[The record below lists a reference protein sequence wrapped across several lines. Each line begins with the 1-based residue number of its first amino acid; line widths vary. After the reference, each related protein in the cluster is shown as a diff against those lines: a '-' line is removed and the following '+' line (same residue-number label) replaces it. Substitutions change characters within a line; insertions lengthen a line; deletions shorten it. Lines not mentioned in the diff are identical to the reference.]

1 MFTASFL
8 FRSTLV
14 FLAASPTVA
23 QQIKDMPGTARGQYR
38 PTGFTGKL
46 TAYDLDEVVQ
56 RNKQK
61 KRRGE
66 AHAYTCFI
74 VKEFSERYYPT
85 ATFHW
90 HQSRNTFRHVGVRE
104 KRDNTVQE
112 IFLSRTSLSDSL
124 QWGFFHGELE
134 RTTTADRFAI
144 IRDPKVKAR
153 IKSHMRDRKFIDDPM
168 DVTDVFSYRTRSFTT
183 ESRSSNLQFPKEAFG
198 EIRYGVSVGK
208 KVYFFT
214 AQGQATK

>member
-1 MFTASFL
+1 MAVSLQRRSYSESIVMFTASFL

-23 QQIKDMPGTARGQYR
+23 QQNKDMPGTTRGQYR

-56 RNKQK
+56 RNKEK

-66 AHAYTCFI
+66 AHAYSCFI
-74 VKEFSERYYPT
+74 VKEISERYYPT

-90 HQSRNTFRHVGVRE
+90 HQSRNAFRHIGVRE

-112 IFLSRTSLSDSL
+112 IFLSWTSLSDSL
-124 QWGFFHGELE
+124 QWGFFLGELE
-134 RTTTADRFAI
+134 RTRSTRGIQNVASKDAPHAKRTLFA
-144 IRDPKVKAR
+144 
-153 IKSHMRDRKFIDDPM
+153 
-168 DVTDVFSYRTRSFTT
+168 
-183 ESRSSNLQFPKEAFG
+183 AFG
-198 EIRYGVSVGK
+198 SPDTTVVTP
-208 KVYFFT
+208 T
-214 AQGQATK
+214 AT